1 MPSAAGAEDA
11 AAYLERLVRLRVW
24 AGRPSLRRLASL
36 SRSAAAPGGHMVDQ
50 LPRST
55 LSEVLNGK
63 RLPQLP
69 RMEFV
74 EAFVAAC
81 LRARNVRQ
89 DVIDTVVERWLAEWW
104 RLETS
109 ARPGPSPDGTPV
121 ETNGVPAGTGDGRE
135 NAGRPLV
142 GRSEALRGFAEVV
155 DTLAVT
161 RTCQCLAIVGDPGVG
176 KTRLLDEL
184 AAMTARRQALVLRG
198 RVGEFEQELPLAA
211 MVDALDGHLEGREE
225 WVRDRLGAASL
236 RLLATLFPSLSDAI
250 EDDALIDVDLG
261 ASVRYRVYRAV
272 RRLLEELA
280 RPSGLALLLDDVHWS
295 DNDSAELFA
304 HLLRRPPRGP
314 VLIAI
319 AYRPAQVSP
328 ALARLV
334 GAQLG
339 PDRMVT
345 VRPFTPA
352 ETREFLGSEVGG
364 ADVRRLHE
372 ASGGVPLYLE
382 ALARMG
388 VTEPAHG
395 ATAPEPPGI
404 PPAATTALERELD
417 GVSPEASLVARAAAI
432 VADEFDV
439 PLVAVASELD
449 ERTVVTALDEMAA
462 RDIVRPAGAGDRFR
476 FRHPLVRSVVHHRA
490 APAWRLSAHARI
502 AAHLERVGA
511 PVTVRAHHV
520 VRSGRHGDETAV
532 ATLTEASE
540 VIAANAPASAAHLLS
555 RALEL
560 MGTRD
565 DADRRPD
572 LLLRLA
578 ELQLSAGRLTEAGDT
593 AREALESLP
602 DDDHVRR
609 TRALFVLTMIE
620 RLLGR
625 PQESRRLLLGGLRH
639 GTDRQVDANV
649 RLRLRLAADDLY
661 RGDPKAAEAVLRT
674 LPADAPSWDTALR
687 LEVAA
692 IRPMAAFAARRLDDA
707 ARHIAAADRVLAD
720 ACDGRP
726 PEHLPLKSLSWLVW
740 TELFLGRFDGALRH
754 LDQTLTLT
762 RATGQTLAHTVML
775 TATARAYA
783 MLGRLREGAAV
794 AEEAARQADAAGSRQ
809 LRVIALAQQ
818 CLVAASAGDGPA
830 ALRHADQAVADA
842 EDGAEWWALQAHFAR
857 ATALIHAGLLEP
869 GIEAVA
875 RLHGGDALTLDQAS
889 LLSCCEL
896 AAHAEAER
904 GRWTAARRWAERAA
918 RYAHRELRT
927 NTGLVHL
934 ARAHALHGTAPVAS
948 ALHARTAAEIFT
960 GTGQRVEA
968 GRARLRAAAGHL
980 DAGERARARDE
991 LANAAEIF
999 ASCGALGLHTEA
1011 LRRLAPLDRA
1021 PTLTEPQ
1028 P

>member
-1 MPSAAGAEDA
+1 
-11 AAYLERLVRLRVW
+11 
-24 AGRPSLRRLASL
+24 
-36 SRSAAAPGGHMVDQ
+36 
-50 LPRST
+50 
-55 LSEVLNGK
+55 
-63 RLPQLP
+63 
-69 RMEFV
+69 MEFV

-89 DVIDTVVERWLAEWW
+89 DVIDDVVARWLTEWW

-109 ARPGPSPDGTPV
+109 AGPGPTSDGPPV
-121 ETNGVPAGTGDGRE
+121 ETRDAPTGTEGGPE
-135 NAGRPLV
+135 NAGRSLV
-142 GRSEALRGFAEVV
+142 GRREALRGFAEVL
-155 DTLAVT
+155 DALTVT
-161 RTCQCLAIVGDPGVG
+161 RTYQCLAIVGDPGVG

-184 AAMTARRQALVLRG
+184 AAMAARRHAMVLRG

-211 MVDALDGHLEGREE
+211 MVDALDGRLEGRQA

-250 EDDALIDVDLG
+250 EDDALTDVDFG
-261 ASVRYRVYRAV
+261 ASVRYRLYRAI

-280 RPSGLALLLDDVHWS
+280 RPSGLALLLDDVHWT
-295 DNDSAELFA
+295 DNDSAELLA

-339 PDRMVT
+339 PDRVVT

-352 ETREFLGSEVGG
+352 ESREFLGSRVGG
-364 ADVRRLHE
+364 DDFRRLHE

-388 VTEPAHG
+388 VTEPVPAHG
-395 ATAPEPPGI
+395 ETAPEPPGV

-417 GVSPEASLVARAAAI
+417 GVSPDASLVARAAAI
-432 VADEFDV
+432 VSDEFDV
-439 PLVAVASELD
+439 PLVAVAAGMD
-449 ERTVVTALDEMAA
+449 ERAVVAALDEMAA
-462 RDIVRPAGAGDRFR
+462 RDIVRPVGAGGRFR

-520 VRSGRHGDETAV
+520 AHSGRFGDEAAV
-532 ATLTEASE
+532 ATLTEASA
-540 VIAANAPASAAHLLS
+540 VIAANAPASAAHLLT

-560 MGTRD
+560 TGPRD
-565 DADRRPD
+565 DATGRRPD

-578 ELQLSAGRLTEAGDT
+578 ELQMSAGHLAEGGDA
-593 AREALESLP
+593 ARRVLESLP

-625 PQESRRLLLGGLRH
+625 PQESRRLLLDGLRH
-639 GTDRQVDANV
+639 GTDRQADANV
-649 RLRLRLAADDLY
+649 RLRLRLVADDLY
-661 RGDPKAAEAVLRT
+661 RGEPEAAETILRT
-674 LPADAPSWDTALR
+674 LPEDAPSWDTALR

-692 IRPMAAFAARRLDDA
+692 IRPMAAFAARRVADA
-707 ARHIAAADRVLAD
+707 ARHIAAAERVLAA
-720 ACDGRP
+720 ACADHP
-726 PEHLPLKSLSWLVW
+726 PERLPLKSLSWLVW
-740 TELFLGRFDGALRH
+740 TELFMGRFGGALRH
-754 LDQTLTLT
+754 LDQSLTMA

-775 TATARAYA
+775 TAMTRAYA
-783 MLGRLREGAAV
+783 MLGRLPEGAAV
-794 AEEAARQADAAGSRQ
+794 AEEATRQADAAESRQ
-809 LRVIALAQQ
+809 LRVIALAQR
-818 CLVAASAGDGPA
+818 CLVAASAGDDRT
-830 ALRHADQAVADA
+830 ALRLADQAVADA
-842 EDGAEWWALQAHFAR
+842 EDGGEWWAVQAYFAR

-869 GIEAVA
+869 GVDAVT
-875 RLHGGDALTLDQAS
+875 RVHGGDELPLDQTS

-904 GRWTAARRWAERAA
+904 GRWAASRRWARRAA
-918 RYAHRELRT
+918 RFAHPELRT
-927 NTGLVHL
+927 NAGFVHL
-934 ARAHALHGTAPVAS
+934 ACAHALRGTAPVAS
-948 ALHARTAAEIFT
+948 ALRARTAAEIFT
-960 GTGQRVEA
+960 GTGQRVEI

-980 DAGERARARDE
+980 DAGERARAREE
-991 LANAAEIF
+991 LAHAAEIF
-999 ASCGALGLHTEA
+999 AVCGARSLHAEA
-1011 LRRLAPLDRA
+1011 LRRLM
-1021 PTLTEPQ
+1021 TLG
-1028 P
+1028 